1 MVLIFLGVFMEIDF
15 KAYEEYLDI
24 RRSKRRFVTK
34 DTQISQNDI
43 EKIRKLLENYSKT
56 EVFECIRTGSD
67 DGLSHKFM
75 TEVICSNCGLKYN
88 IPIKRQALLD
98 YITTGKFICDN
109 CKFEEK
115 QRNKAKVVDY
125 VKQRSD
131 NTDTYIKLYLNT
143 NNSWNSNVNPTQ
155 KFKEIAYADIDRD
168 RVKFHILQMDYYDF
182 LATPY
187 WKAVSQYKRYKAKY
201 KCELCNSNG
210 SLAVHHKTYENHGL
224 EVYHLEDL
232 VVLCKDCHEKFHDIV
247 RS

>member
-1 MVLIFLGVFMEIDF
+1 MEIDF

-24 RRSKRRFVTK
+24 RRSRRKFVTK
-34 DTQISQNDI
+34 DTPISQNDI

-56 EVFECIRTGSD
+56 EVFECIRTGSE
-67 DGLSHKFM
+67 DGTPREFIA
-75 TEVICSNCGLKYN
+75 EVICSNCGSQYYTS
-88 IPIKRQALLD
+88 IKRQKLID
-98 YITTGKFICDN
+98 YITTDKFICNN
-109 CKFEEK
+109 CEFEEK
-115 QRNKAKVVDY
+115 QKNKAKVVDR
-125 VKQRSD
+125 VKVWND
-131 NTDTYIKLYLNT
+131 NTKSYIGKYLNP
-143 NNSWNSNVNPTQ
+143 NFSWNNGASASQ
-155 KFKEIAYADIDRD
+155 KFKEIAYSDVNRD
-168 RVKFHILQMDYYDF
+168 NVRLHISQMNYHDF

-187 WKAVSQYKRYKAKY
+187 WKAVSGYKRYKAGY